1 MIFNKGLILP
11 PPLNFYLHFEDLQH
25 DDDDDDDDE
34 DDDDDGLPVVVAV
47 PDKAQ
52 AFAVYI
58 YIYILSIPKMST
70 IFNNEISKS
79 RIFQVVTFRDLHY
92 RFSSP

>member
-1 MIFNKGLILP
+1 VIFNKGLILP
-11 PPLNFYLHFEDLQH
+11 PPLNYLHFEDLQH
-25 DDDDDDDDE
+25 DDDADDDE
-34 DDDDDGLPVVVAV
+34 DDDEDGLPVVVAV

-52 AFAVYI
+52 AFAV